1 MTDPKHQKDG
11 VKSPPMAFD
20 PVDAALRQIF
30 DDLAAEDIPD
40 DFADLVS
47 KLTKEPRKPKAND
60 K

>member
-1 MTDPKHQKDG
+1 MADHKHQKDG

-30 DDLAAEDIPD
+30 EELASEEVPE

-47 KLTKEPRKPKAND
+47 KLTMEPRTPKADD